1 MNTTEGKNVV
11 PRCERTSEK
20 HLVGA
25 PGHLRVIGSGFM
37 CKECVSILACAV
49 SMLRSESPMRV
60 ARRCVQSPVSTDK
73 PNIHV
78 VPEVGVE
85 LVVEVA

>member
-1 MNTTEGKNVV
+1 V
-11 PRCERTSEK
+11 K

-25 PGHLRVIGSGFM
+25 PGHLRVISGFM
-37 CKECVSILACAV
+37 CKECVSILACAI
-49 SMLRSESPMRV
+49 SMLRRESPMRV
-60 ARRCVQSPVSTDK
+60 AGRCAQSPVSTEK

-85 LVVEVA
+85 PTRF